1 MLEDISINCDDVV
14 MSGMFSYYLP
24 WTQVFGECYATVL
37 FNADTLEKEIG
48 IAVALSPGDSLSS
61 L

>member
-1 MLEDISINCDDVV
+1 MLEDISINFDDVV
-14 MSGMFSYYLP
+14 VLGMFYYLP
-24 WTQVFGECYATVL
+24 WTQVFGESHATVL
-37 FNADTLEKEIG
+37 FNAITLEKEIG